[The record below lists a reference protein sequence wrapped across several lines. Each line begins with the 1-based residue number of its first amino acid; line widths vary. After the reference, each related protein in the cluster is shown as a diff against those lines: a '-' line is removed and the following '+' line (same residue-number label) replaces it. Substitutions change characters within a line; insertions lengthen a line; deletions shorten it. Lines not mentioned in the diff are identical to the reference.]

1 MADMVPQRAGATGV
15 RAARNGGV
23 RGETNQFVERRARAL
38 SRTRNRHCGRSQA
51 IQSLAYELWIASSL
65 RSSQ

>member
-1 MADMVPQRAGATGV
+1 MVPQRA
-15 RAARNGGV
+15 RAAGVKAATNGGV

-38 SRTRNRHCGRSQA
+38 SRTRNLHCERSEA
-51 IQSLAYELWIASSL
+51 LQSLAYELWIALSL